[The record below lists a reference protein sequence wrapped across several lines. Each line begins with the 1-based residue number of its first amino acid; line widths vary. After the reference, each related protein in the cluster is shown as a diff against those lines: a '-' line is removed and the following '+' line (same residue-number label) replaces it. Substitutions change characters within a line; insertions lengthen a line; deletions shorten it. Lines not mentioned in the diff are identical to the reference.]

1 MIITTKKGKAGES
14 KVSVN
19 VYTGFSKVSNKLDLL
34 NTAQYLEMRRDAF
47 ELDGVAPTAT
57 TAPDL
62 LTWDQNAYT
71 DWQDLLIG
79 NTAQMTEA
87 QVSFSGGNAQTRFLL
102 SGTYRN
108 EGTVLLGDFKYKK
121 GGVHLNADHSSKN
134 GKFGVNSSFN
144 VTLDD
149 NNSVPTDVSQYI
161 YLPPN
166 YPTHNPDGRCNHQP

>member
-1 MIITTKKGKAGES
+1 FEI
-14 KVSVN
+14 
-19 VYTGFSKVSNKLDLL
+19 
-34 NTAQYLEMRRDAF
+34 DAV
-47 ELDGVAPTAT
+47 DPTLT
-57 TAPDL
+57 NAPDL

-79 NTAQMTEA
+79 NTAKMTEA
-87 QVSFSGGNAQTRFLL
+87 RVSFSGGNAQTRFLL

-144 VTLDD
+144 VTMDD

-161 YLPPN
+161 YLAPN
-166 YPTHNPDGRCNHQP
+166 YPTHNPDGSLYWFGSVQNPLAYLNRTYETNTNNLIGNTSLRYTIIPGLNIKTNM